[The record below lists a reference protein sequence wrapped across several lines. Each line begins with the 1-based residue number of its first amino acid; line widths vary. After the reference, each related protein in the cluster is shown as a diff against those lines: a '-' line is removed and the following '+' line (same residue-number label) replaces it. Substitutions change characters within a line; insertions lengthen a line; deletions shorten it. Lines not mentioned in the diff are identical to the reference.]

1 MLKAPPLKS
10 SDLHFSVIK
19 CHCWTYDDNI
29 GPKLKMPS
37 FAILGAYNMF
47 DNKFN
52 QQIDSQGVKL
62 FIGHKASLSTFFIG
76 HIATFFIIEEL
87 SGTFF

>member
-10 SDLHFSVIK
+10 WDLHFSVIK

-29 GPKLKMPS
+29 GPKLKKPS
-37 FAILGAYNMF
+37 FAILGEYNML

-52 QQIDSQGVKL
+52 KYRTEVCPE
-62 FIGHKASLSTFFIG
+62 IGKIKPIG
-76 HIATFFIIEEL
+76 I
-87 SGTFF
+87 

>member
-1 MLKAPPLKS
+1 MEKAPPLKS
-10 SDLHFSVIK
+10 LDRHFSVIK

-29 GPKLKMPS
+29 GPKLKKLS

-52 QQIDSQGVKL
+52 QFRTEVCPEIEKSQ
-62 FIGHKASLSTFFIG
+62 
-76 HIATFFIIEEL
+76 
-87 SGTFF
+87 

>member
-29 GPKLKMPS
+29 GPKFKKPS
-37 FAILGAYNMF
+37 FAILGLY
-47 DNKFN
+47 
-52 QQIDSQGVKL
+52 
-62 FIGHKASLSTFFIG
+62 
-76 HIATFFIIEEL
+76 IIESTSL
-87 SGTFF
+87 QMAKKALKTFVKSLPI